1 MPGSTC
7 EPAGKSNPLPKH
19 THNRHHCIPFDC
31 NPELPVIFG
40 CSNGRLHFSG
50 DQLETCFGCRGSNV
64 ETGYRQLCQTRR
76 EVHAFDDHV
85 FPSFDLSRLCYH
97 RGTEI
102 AGSCRSSRYN
112 TEPLHLSPHDIVQI
126 RVRLLHSH
134 RCRGFPALVASVC
147 YRRNESKDEIT
158 EDLNRTG
165 YTFFLIIIFSI
176 SVTMLDL
183 LMLSVGD
190 AGRGLGNAT
199 YQEPLKNL
207 FTGLLSFLTIY
218 LVQLL
223 GLKPK

>member
-1 MPGSTC
+1 MSKLVTD
-7 EPAGKSNPLPKH
+7 N
-19 THNRHHCIPFDC
+19 F
-31 NPELPVIFG
+31 V
-40 CSNGRLHFSG
+40 
-50 DQLETCFGCRGSNV
+50 
-64 ETGYRQLCQTRR
+64 RR
-76 EVHAFDDHV
+76 VAKFMLLTIMFFLASICLAFA
-85 FPSFDLSRLCYH
+85 
-97 RGTEI
+97 I
-102 AGSCRSSRYN
+102 
-112 TEPLHLSPHDIVQI
+112 IV
-126 RVRLLHSH
+126 VLRLLGVVGAADTTLNLFISLLTISFKSEFASFIAIAV
-134 RCRGFPALVASVC
+134 GVFPALVASVC